1 MTPSTT
7 SASLHSA
14 CPCVCVKHSVSSI
27 WQCALS
33 TEMKTSL
40 VSLYSRTRHSRSSLI
55 CSECIWRLV
64 QYGQRKDVATV
75 RKDRSVQMLITVMVL
90 NKFPWRQPGHYIL
103 CILLWRVVV
112 MEKIHLQTCIMK
124 ETTLRQKHFFFCLL
138 FLISYSSPNLSKH
151 RKYTHMYHIFLAL
164 RNSEFCTSPAIIFSG
179 I

>member
-124 ETTLRQKHFFFCLL
+124 ETTLRQKHFFLPSLSHFL
-138 FLISYSSPNLSKH
+138 F
-151 RKYTHMYHIFLAL
+151 
-164 RNSEFCTSPAIIFSG
+164 FS
-179 I
+179 